1 MPVCRNCGGRISRF
15 DKDRCPICGT
25 VAPLKGVVSET
36 VEVTSEIDLNSNEF
50 NFKPKER
57 GIVMLLFTLLG
68 FSGAGFFYIKKNKLG
83 LIWLL
88 SNIIL
93 ISILAL
99 LFIFLVK
106 LDYVWGIII
115 PVIISYIINIG
126 VGIYYLVK
134 PDIKDGR
141 GEFIR

>member
-36 VEVTSEIDLNSNEF
+36 VEVTSEIDLNSKEF

-68 FSGAGFFYIKKNKLG
+68 FSGAGFFYLKKNKLG